1 MLPQKPPQP
10 SCSYLP
16 FQSAPVGIH
25 TSKLMCESLV
35 GAETPAT
42 RQNCG
47 RPVNPGVERGG
58 VKLRPVTG
66 CTAVMVACG
75 SDSVARLSQVA
86 AAAGMAPATTAA
98 SEAVERAKDLK
109 RSIMRSS
116 QCSAELP
123 VTRGDAAS
131 ASLR

>member
-1 MLPQKPPQP
+1 MLPKKPPQP

-16 FQSAPVGIH
+16 FQPAPVGIH

-47 RPVNPGVERGG
+47 RPVNAVVERGG
-58 VKLRPVTG
+58 VKLPPVTG
-66 CTAVMVACG
+66 CTAVMGACG

-86 AAAGMAPATTAA
+86 AAAGMGPATTAA

-109 RSIMRSS
+109 RQNMRSS
-116 QCSAELP
+116 QCSPELP
-123 VTRGDAAS
+123 VTRGDPAS
-131 ASLR
+131 ASF

>member
-16 FQSAPVGIH
+16 FQPAPVGIH

-47 RPVNPGVERGG
+47 RPVKAVVEPGG
-58 VKLRPVTG
+58 VKLPPVTD
-66 CTAVMVACG
+66 CAAVMVACG

-86 AAAGMAPATTAA
+86 AEAGMAPATTAA
-98 SEAVERAKDLK
+98 SAAVQRTKDLK
-109 RSIMRSS
+109 PTLM
-116 QCSAELP
+116 AVFP
-123 VTRGDAAS
+123 
-131 ASLR
+131 